1 MSLVSIVLWYMLQ
14 QSEHKVHKSW
24 GTWLFVCVCVW
35 AGHPARKTAFENI
48 GGVGGEGSGSNDVPH
63 TADGGTGGVPVV
75 LISNCICILQK

>member
-24 GTWLFVCVCVW
+24 GTWTWGCLCVCVW
-35 AGHPARKTAFENI
+35 AGGGHPARKTAFENI

-63 TADGGTGGVPVV
+63 TADGGTG
-75 LISNCICILQK
+75 